1 MVTLDPRYPPT
12 IVGSFKYIVH
22 EYPADIDLFENYHSC
37 CGLDQATR
45 DVAKKITDMVNRI
58 KIEKDVYLGDFKAG
72 YDMRYKI
79 NIGQIIGGKLTKYDP
94 FAIRS
99 AMIALHSKRLITDE
113 ELGLWLSKVID
124 RPSVSEYMDLD
135 DAIRKKYVIRW
146 DVEDIVK
153 GFKKLPLGDKKTLE
167 EALSQKTVVKIDIW
181 VYLNKRYVEVTNW
194 FMLTYEDKE
203 GRHKHMSI
211 KPEKYERSLQHDLEH
226 YSNPTVNKF
235 MKLAKRL
242 WLYAVLKKD
251 KKLMTSLYPLFGSGA
266 AKMYQIMGEIETIQK
281 VLNKVEKPF
290 MDSIISNIED
300 WKTRIGTIMSDI
312 LPIQVAHTIFS
323 KINEILA
330 NHHKIDLILY
340 NLEDIADKLN
350 QFVNRYVKLYFKRN
364 RINVYSIMN
373 R

>member
-1 MVTLDPRYPPT
+1 
-12 IVGSFKYIVH
+12 
-22 EYPADIDLFENYHSC
+22 
-37 CGLDQATR
+37 
-45 DVAKKITDMVNRI
+45 
-58 KIEKDVYLGDFKAG
+58 
-72 YDMRYKI
+72 
-79 NIGQIIGGKLTKYDP
+79 
-94 FAIRS
+94 
-99 AMIALHSKRLITDE
+99 
-113 ELGLWLSKVID
+113 
-124 RPSVSEYMDLD
+124 
-135 DAIRKKYVIRW
+135 
-146 DVEDIVK
+146 
-153 GFKKLPLGDKKTLE
+153 
-167 EALSQKTVVKIDIW
+167 
-181 VYLNKRYVEVTNW
+181 
-194 FMLTYEDKE
+194 
-203 GRHKHMSI
+203 
-211 KPEKYERSLQHDLEH
+211 
-226 YSNPTVNKF
+226 